1 MKKGEPVTLPAIPE
15 SRIDEIVLRAEMGM
29 ATVRSELDER
39 RAAMLKRLAKK
50 NEARLA
56 RVKAACEAEDKL
68 VEKTIQDEAGA
79 EIQLSEGGGLPDESL
94 EGIGGGE
101 DSEGAEQAQSLVK
114 LERRVDRLL
123 VTAGSDAAQVQKY
136 LQDRHAQM
144 PLR

>member
-1 MKKGEPVTLPAIPE
+1 
-15 SRIDEIVLRAEMGM
+15 
-29 ATVRSELDER
+29 
-39 RAAMLKRLAKK
+39 MLGY
-50 NEARLA
+50 
-56 RVKAACEAEDKL
+56 L
-68 VEKTIQDEAGA
+68 VPGTGGA

-144 PLR
+144 KARVKRDCDGCEAVCGPGTENTTCAF